1 MALQEKAVG
10 RGLAALAGLEL
21 DRLTEQQV
29 VAHVIDALGKREGG
43 WLATLNVDIFR
54 AVRRDAELA
63 GLIASASLIV
73 PDGMPLLW
81 AARLRGDPLPERVT
95 GASMIFSLSAAAA
108 DAGRSVYLLG
118 GAPGVPQWAGTALAE
133 RYPGLIVAG
142 ADAPP
147 MGFDKVPEQILQARD
162 KVVAAAPDIVFV
174 GLGFPKQ
181 ERLITELAPLLPRT
195 WFVACGAAIAFA
207 AGALPRAPQWMQRAG
222 LEWLF
227 RLASEPR
234 RLARRYLIHDLPF
247 AASLLAGSA
256 ARRLATRRRHSE
268 QHGSERADPG

>member
-10 RGLAALAGLEL
+10 RGLTALTGLEL

-29 VAHVIDALGKREGG
+29 VAQVIDALGRRHGG

-63 GLIASASLIV
+63 GLVASASLIV

-108 DAGRSVYLLG
+108 AAGRSVYLLG
-118 GAPGVPQWAGTALAE
+118 GATGVPDRAGAALAE
-133 RYPGLIVAG
+133 RYPGLVVAG
-142 ADAPP
+142 ADSPP
-147 MGFDKVPEQILQARD
+147 MGFDKVPEQVREARD

-207 AGALPRAPQWMQRAG
+207 AGAVPRAPLWMQRAG

-234 RLARRYLIHDLPF
+234 RLARRYLVHDLPF
-247 AASLLAGSA
+247 AASLLADSA
-256 ARRLATRRRHSE
+256 AGRLTPRRGDRGKHPDA
-268 QHGSERADPG
+268 G

>member
-1 MALQEKAVG
+1 
-10 RGLAALAGLEL
+10 
-21 DRLTEQQV
+21 

-81 AARLRGDPLPERVT
+81 AARPARRPAAGAGDRRLDDLLAQRRR
-95 GASMIFSLSAAAA
+95 A

-118 GAPGVPQWAGTALAE
+118 GAPGVPEWAGTALAE

-147 MGFDKVPEQILQARD
+147 MGFRQ
-162 KVVAAAPDIVFV
+162 
-174 GLGFPKQ
+174 
-181 ERLITELAPLLPRT
+181 
-195 WFVACGAAIAFA
+195 GA
-207 AGALPRAPQWMQRAG
+207 
-222 LEWLF
+222 
-227 RLASEPR
+227 
-234 RLARRYLIHDLPF
+234 
-247 AASLLAGSA
+247 
-256 ARRLATRRRHSE
+256 
-268 QHGSERADPG
+268 RADPPGPRQGGPRRRRTSSSSGWASRSRSA